1 MNKSKLKPKSLFIKN
16 EPIKLA
22 SSGELI
28 DEVEFGK
35 RIHQVMHI
43 LNSVINGSKAELFG
57 SKKYLGW
64 CNQQE
69 KVVGYKLALCTLNDL
84 YRQIKNNSV
93 VSKIRKDLK
102 NTNKG
107 LN

>member
-1 MNKSKLKPKSLFIKN
+1 MERLLKPKSLFIKN
-16 EPIKLA
+16 KPIKLA

-28 DEVEFGK
+28 NEQEFSK
-35 RIHQVMHI
+35 RIDQVKWI

-57 SKKYLGW
+57 SKKYPGW
-64 CNQQE
+64 CNMKE
-69 KVVGYKLALCTLNDL
+69 KVVGYKLALCTLDDL
-84 YRQIKNNSV
+84 YRQMKNNSV

-102 NTNKG
+102 NTNKE